1 MAENEQTQSYR
12 TFLIISI
19 GQLVSILGTG
29 LTNFAIGIWVYRNTG
44 SVTNFSLT
52 LLAISLPS
60 IIISPFAGALV
71 DRWDRRKTMIL
82 GDSLAGLCSFAMA
95 VLLYF
100 GQLQVWHVCILIAI
114 ASVAGVLQTL
124 AFMAS
129 VPLLIPT
136 EHLSRA
142 SGIME
147 IGPAVARILA
157 PLLAGALLAWASIYW
172 VLVADF
178 ASFLIAVSTT
188 FAIRLPRPETTAEG
202 QAGKG
207 SLWSE
212 VVAGWV
218 YIKARPGLVGLLLF
232 FAVINFN
239 ISLSD
244 VILLPM
250 WIGIASVQVVGTL
263 AAITSIGMLAG
274 SIVLSIWGGP
284 QRRIH
289 GVLGFSLILGVSL
302 ILMGAWPSIVV
313 LAISGFTLLFAVPFI
328 FGCNQTIW
336 LSKTPPDM
344 QGRVS
349 SMRAMI
355 GWSISPLAYLVA
367 GPLADK
373 VFEPM
378 LAVGGPLAGSVGK
391 IIGVGSGRGIGLM
404 VIILGIL
411 TLLAAAVGYMNSRL
425 WNVEDELEDAM
436 PEGAVEERAESV
448 IADETAAAFQLETQ
462 KT

>member
-1 MAENEQTQSYR
+1 MGQNEQIQSYR
-12 TFLIISI
+12 TFLIISL

-71 DRWDRRKTMIL
+71 DRWDRRRTMIL
-82 GDSLAGLCSFAMA
+82 GDSVAGLCSFGMA

-100 GQLQVWHVCILIAI
+100 ERLEVWHVCILIAI
-114 ASVAGVLQTL
+114 AAVAGVFQSL
-124 AFMAS
+124 AFTAS
-129 VPLLIPT
+129 LPLLIPV

-147 IGPAVARILA
+147 IGPAVARIVA
-157 PLLAGALLAWASIYW
+157 PLVAGALLAWASIYW

-178 ASFLIAVSTT
+178 ASFFIAVSTT
-188 FAIRLPRPETTAEG
+188 LAVRLPRPEATAEG

-207 SLWSE
+207 SLWRE
-212 VVAGWV
+212 VAAGWA
-218 YIKARPGLVGLLLF
+218 YIKARPGLVWLLVF

-250 WIGIASVQVVGTL
+250 WLGIASVQVVGTL
-263 AAITSIGMLAG
+263 AAITSLGMLTG
-274 SIVLSIWGGP
+274 TIVLSIWGGP

-289 GVLGFSLILGVSL
+289 GVLGFTLLLGFSL
-302 ILMGAWPSIVV
+302 ILMGMSPSIVI
-313 LAISGFTLLFAVPFI
+313 LAIAGFAFLFAVPFI
-328 FGCNQTIW
+328 FGCNQAIW
-336 LSKTPPDM
+336 LTKTPPDM

-355 GWSISPLAYLVA
+355 GWSVSPVAYLIA

-373 VFEPM
+373 VFEP
-378 LAVGGPLAGSVGK
+378 LLTAGGPLAGSVGK

-404 VIILGIL
+404 VIILGIV
-411 TLLAAAVGYMNSRL
+411 TLMAVAAGYLNARL
-425 WNVEDELEDAM
+425 WKVEDELQDAM
-436 PEGAVEERAESV
+436 PSEAVEERAETV
-448 IADETAAAFQLETQ
+448 IGDETPASLQLETQ